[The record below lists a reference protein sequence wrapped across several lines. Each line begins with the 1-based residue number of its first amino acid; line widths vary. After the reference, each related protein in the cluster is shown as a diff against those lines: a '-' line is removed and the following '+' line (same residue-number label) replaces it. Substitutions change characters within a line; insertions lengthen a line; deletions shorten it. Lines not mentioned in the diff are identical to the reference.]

1 VALVVEALRSR
12 KVLVVGGGIAGL
24 QASLQLAALGVK
36 VLLVEKE
43 QALGGHANLLSKDFL
58 TGDSIR
64 EWIGSMTK
72 AVIKNLNIE
81 VFTETEVTKVAR
93 EESRFRISLKQK
105 AMVRQLETDA
115 VVVATGFNLF
125 DASKMP
131 QYGYGRYKDVIN
143 NLEFE
148 EFLDP
153 EGLTKGEVL
162 KPSDGKR
169 PRSVVFLTCI
179 GSRDVKYNSY
189 CCRVGCPVALKQAL
203 TVKEQYGEG
212 VAVYVCYIDMR
223 AVGRGVE
230 ESYRKAIEAGV
241 IFLQGQPS
249 EVRPGEDGFLKVELF
264 EASTGKLL
272 SVSGDLIVLVAG
284 LSPNVEL
291 APVLGLE
298 VAEDGLYAVEHPKF
312 ETSTTNTKGIFLAGT
327 AEGPKDIAET
337 LDHASKT
344 ALKVA
349 EFLLLDEKSLIK

>member
-1 VALVVEALRSR
+1 MKALND
-12 KVLVVGGGIAGL
+12 KTVLVIGGGVAGL
-24 QASLQLAALGVK
+24 QTSLQLAALGVR

-43 QALGGHANLLSKDFL
+43 PALGGHANLLSRDSL
-58 TGDSIR
+58 TGDSIK
-64 EWIGSMTK
+64 EWVGSKVK
-72 AVIKNLNIE
+72 AAAGNPSIEIATEIE
-81 VFTETEVTKVAR
+81 VAKIVKEGDH
-93 EESRFRISLKQK
+93 FRVSLKHNSMEREVE
-105 AMVRQLETDA
+105 ADA
-115 VVVATGFNLF
+115 IVVATGFNLF
-125 DASKMP
+125 EASKMP

-148 EFLDP
+148 ELLDQ
-153 EGLTKGEVL
+153 EGPTKGEVV

-179 GSRDVKYNSY
+179 GSRDVKYNEY
-189 CCRVGCPVALKQAL
+189 CCRVGCPVTLKQAL
-203 TVKEQYGEG
+203 TVKERYGDG
-212 VAVYVCYIDMR
+212 VSVYVCYIDMR

-230 ESYRKAIEAGV
+230 ESYRRAMEAGV

-249 EVRPGEDGFLKVELF
+249 EVRPGEDGFPKVELF

-291 APVLGLE
+291 APVLGLD
-298 VAEDGLYAVEHPKF
+298 VAEDGLYRVEHSSF
-312 ETSTTNTKGIFLAGT
+312 ETSTTNVKGIFLAGT

-344 ALKVA
+344 ALKVV
-349 EFLLLDEKSLIK
+349 EFLLSEKLEIR

>member
-1 VALVVEALRSR
+1 MKALND
-12 KVLVVGGGIAGL
+12 KTVLVVGGGVAGL
-24 QASLQLAALGVK
+24 QTSLQLAALGVR
-36 VLLVEKE
+36 VLLVEKKPT
-43 QALGGHANLLSKDFL
+43 LGGHANLLSRDSL
-58 TGDSIR
+58 TGDSIK
-64 EWIGSMTK
+64 EWVGSK
-72 AVIKNLNIE
+72 VKGVAGNPSIE
-81 VFTETEVTKVAR
+81 VATEIEVTKSFYDGNRFKVSLRQESVEKEVA
-93 EESRFRISLKQK
+93 
-105 AMVRQLETDA
+105 VDA
-115 VVVATGFNLF
+115 IVVATGFNLF

-148 EFLDP
+148 GLLDQ
-153 EGLTKGEVL
+153 EGPTKGEVV

-169 PRSVVFLTCI
+169 PRSIVFLTCI
-179 GSRDVKYNSY
+179 GSRDVKYNTY

-203 TVKEQYGEG
+203 MVKEQYGDG
-212 VAVYVCYIDMR
+212 VAAYVCYIDMR

-230 ESYRKAIEAGV
+230 ESYRKAMEAGV

-249 EVRPGEDGFLKVELF
+249 ELRPGEDQFLKVELF

-284 LSPNVEL
+284 LSPNVDL

-298 VAEDGLYAVEHPKF
+298 VAEDGLYRVEHPSF
-312 ETSTTNTKGIFLAGT
+312 ETSTTNVKGIFLAGT

-349 EFLLLDEKSLIK
+349 EFLLSEKPEIR

>member
-1 VALVVEALRSR
+1 MEALRDK

-24 QASLQLAALGVK
+24 QASLQLATLGVK
-36 VLLVEKE
+36 VLLVEK
-43 QALGGHANLLSKDFL
+43 QQSLGGHVNLLSRDAL
-58 TGDSIR
+58 TGDSIK
-64 EWIGSMTK
+64 EWVRSRIK
-72 AVIKNLNIE
+72 AVAENPNIE
-81 VFTETEVTKVAR
+81 VMTEMEVVK
-93 EESRFRISLKQK
+93 SFYDGSHFKLSLKK
-105 AMVRQLETDA
+105 KSEERKVEAEA
-115 VVVATGFNLF
+115 IVVATGFNLF

-148 EFLDP
+148 ELLDP
-153 EGLTKGEVL
+153 EGPASGEIL

-179 GSRDVKYNSY
+179 GSRDVKHNAY
-189 CCRVGCPVALKQAL
+189 CCRIGCPVALKQAL
-203 TVKEQYGEG
+203 TVKERYGEN
-212 VAVYVCYIDMR
+212 VAVYICYIDMR

-230 ESYRKAIEAGV
+230 ESYRKAMKAGV

-249 EVRPGEDGFLKVELF
+249 EIRPGEDGFLKVELF

-284 LSPNVEL
+284 LSPNIEL
-291 APVLGLE
+291 APVFGLD

-312 ETSTTNTKGIFLAGT
+312 ETNTTNVRRIFLAGT

-349 EFLLLDEKSLIK
+349 EFLLLDERSLIK